1 MFGEGEPTASGTFV
15 GALIIS
21 MLNNGLTMLNVA
33 YYFQYIT
40 KGLVVIF
47 AVVLSVIL
55 GQKLR
60 IKF

>member
-1 MFGEGEPTASGTFV
+1 
-15 GALIIS
+15 
-21 MLNNGLTMLNVA
+21 MLNNGLTMLDVP

-40 KGLVVIF
+40 KGTVVIF

-60 IKF
+60 VKF